1 MDAMPGRLM
10 FVPSGGATFG
20 TFEDPGT
27 GREGRPRPSRAPRI
41 RGRLPEPRRP
51 RSARVRDRWDRMSA
65 RARAVSPR
73 QRSWKVPLSLS
84 DADLAALQREVYAWG
99 QALTDRHPG
108 SLNVWQQ
115 ETPEGYI
122 VTAQFTPD
130 APR

>member
-1 MDAMPGRLM
+1 MVGAMPGSLIALPTPH
-10 FVPSGGATFG
+10 VQFG

-27 GREGRPRPSRAPRI
+27 GLGRPSRAPRI
-41 RGRLPEPRRP
+41 RGRLPEPRRS

-65 RARAVSPR
+65 RARAVGPR

-84 DADLAALQREVYAWG
+84 DADLAALQCEVYAWG
-99 QALTDRHPG
+99 QALADRHPG

-122 VTAQFTPD
+122 VTAQFIPGGT
-130 APR
+130 R